1 MRWRA
6 SLPLSESFTLRAEL
20 LCFKKHADWVAVR
33 ASRPLL
39 ADTLLLRYVTLSWA
53 QGAQGW
59 GRPGATPPTPL
70 CSDVPGGLWGS
81 IGWPHGCQEKPGLVL
96 QCMLVCEDRGECR
109 ARVLRQVRWPHG
121 GVPRHWARGS
131 CCAHRMVGPPV
142 TELPFQFSPQ
152 WVKHQAEL

>member
-59 GRPGATPPTPL
+59 GALGPLPQHLSVLMSREACGAALGGPMVVRRNRALCFSACWCVKTEGSSEPVCCVRCGGPTGV
-70 CSDVPGGLWGS
+70 S
-81 IGWPHGCQEKPGLVL
+81 
-96 QCMLVCEDRGECR
+96 RGTG
-109 ARVLRQVRWPHG
+109 P
-121 GVPRHWARGS
+121 GVPAVP
-131 CCAHRMVGPPV
+131 HRMVGPPI